1 MQFSWL
7 NLTSLHCYQCLF
19 QTLIDRPSNM
29 DENQE
34 DLWQRIKAA
43 KDHLFTQTAFL
54 QQYGSG
60 SAHGPDLSPRSRC
73 RSHTMP
79 PVPVTSGPSP
89 LLSSSSAMLSSIDHT
104 QEKQQEKRGLSS
116 KGQIARQKSMKNQW
130 ESSSGCPS
138 PQRSESISGSS
149 LPTAGPI
156 ARPFSI
162 QKHNLSPSFNTL
174 QGSQGVALETSIV
187 SSLKGK
193 QPAASQGECMNVLIP
208 FFS

>member
-1 MQFSWL
+1 MQFSCL
-7 NLTSLHCYQCLF
+7 NLASLHCYQGQF

-60 SAHGPDLSPRSRC
+60 SAHGPDLSLRSRC

-89 LLSSSSAMLSSIDHT
+89 LLNSSSATLSSIDHT
-104 QEKQQEKRGLSS
+104 QEKQQEKQGLPS
-116 KGQIARQKSMKNQW
+116 KGQSARQKSMKNKW
-130 ESSSGCPS
+130 ESSSDCPS
-138 PQRSESISGSS
+138 PQRSESISISS
-149 LPTAGPI
+149 LPTVGPV

-162 QKHNLSPSFNTL
+162 QKNNPSLSFNTL
-174 QGSQGVALETSIV
+174 QGVALETSIV